1 MSDVRALG
9 YVVVQ
14 SAQMEQWRDYARNV
28 LGMETCEAKQGTN
41 DALYLKMDERDF
53 RYLIVPGD
61 EDRYFASGWELADEA
76 ALASLVARLEQA
88 GVEPRRASA
97 EETALRRVQAMVW
110 CLDPSGNRHEFFWG
124 VRSDFR
130 RFVSPVGVPG
140 FVTGANG
147 AMGLGH
153 TVLPAPA
160 FDATDAFLRDV
171 LGFALSDIYRVRFSA
186 DPAEPEK
193 RIHFLHCGNARHH
206 SLAIMDLAVP
216 SGCIHVMAEVP
227 SMDEVGRGLDR
238 MNAHGVK
245 LSATLGRHCNDQMTS
260 FYMKTLGGFDLEYG
274 YGGLQVDWREHSVY
288 EATRVSL
295 WGHDFSIG
303 F

>member
-14 SAQMEQWRDYARNV
+14 SADAGKWRDYARDV
-28 LGMETCEAKQGTN
+28 LGMQTYDVNGV
-41 DALYLKMDERDF
+41 DGALYLKMDERDF
-53 RYLIVPGD
+53 RYLIVPGN
-61 EDRYFASGWELADEA
+61 EERYFASGWELADEA
-76 ALASLVARLEQA
+76 ALDSLTARLQNA
-88 GVEPRRASA
+88 GVEAHRASA
-97 EETALRRVQAMVW
+97 QEIALRRVQAMVW

-124 VRSDFR
+124 VRADFR
-130 RFVSPVGVPG
+130 RFVSPLGVPG
-140 FVTGANG
+140 FVTG

-160 FDATDAFLRDV
+160 FDATDTFLRDV
-171 LGFALSDIYRVRFSA
+171 LGFGLSDIFRVRFSADPA

-216 SGCIHVMAEVP
+216 SGCIHVMAEVG
-227 SMDEVGRGLDR
+227 SMDEVGRALDR
-238 MNAHGVK
+238 VNAHGVK
-245 LSATLGRHCNDQMTS
+245 LSATLGRHCNDHMTS
-260 FYMKTLGGFDLEYG
+260 FYMKTPGGFDLEYG
-274 YGGLQVDWREHSVY
+274 YGGLQVDWNEHSVY

>member
-14 SAQMEQWRDYARNV
+14 AAEVDRWRGYAEQV
-28 LGMETCEAKQGTN
+28 LGMQAQPAAQG
-41 DALYLKMDERDF
+41 ALYLKMDERDF
-53 RYLIVPGD
+53 RYLVVPGERD
-61 EDRYFASGWELADEA
+61 GYFASGWELADAA
-76 ALASLVARLEQA
+76 ALAALVARLEQA
-88 GVEPRRASA
+88 GFEARHASA
-97 EETALRRVQAMVW
+97 EEIALRRVQAMVW

-124 VRSDFR
+124 VRADFR
-130 RFVSPVGVPG
+130 RFVSPVGVPR
-140 FVTGANG
+140 FVTG

-153 TVLPAPA
+153 TVLPAPE
-160 FDATDAFLRDV
+160 FDRTDAFLRDV
-171 LGFALSDIYRVRFSA
+171 LGFGLSDIFRVRFTA

-216 SGCIHVMAEVP
+216 SGCIHVMAEVD
-227 SMDEVGRGLDR
+227 SMDEVGRALDR
-238 MNAHGVK
+238 VATHGVK
-245 LSATLGRHCNDQMTS
+245 MSATLGRHCNDHMTS
-260 FYMKTLGGFDLEYG
+260 FYMKTPGGFDIEYG
-274 YGGLQVDWREHSVY
+274 YGGLQVDWSQHNVY

-303 F
+303 FRDNA